1 VNQGGTGSP
10 GSGTN
15 FPLVASPTDPFAAVP
30 QDLVDAQT
38 LLALAVEQLQKE
50 VAALRTDVN
59 TIIDLLSASANGAG
73 ALEFYEEILDLKDS
87 AIQMQAVLETGIAS
101 SQARIIEYVT
111 PQIMSLREVAFAN
124 GISLERVSELDQ
136 LNTFLQSTNFI
147 EAGVSLRVPVS

>member
-1 VNQGGTGSP
+1 
-10 GSGTN
+10 
-15 FPLVASPTDPFAAVP
+15 
-30 QDLVDAQT
+30 VDAQT